1 MKAIEIRNKYLDFFK
16 RHGHAVIPSAPLI
29 PENDPSVLFT
39 TAGMQ
44 PLVPYLLGE
53 KHPEGTRLTDFQKCL
68 RTNDIDEVGDNRH
81 LTYFEMLGN
90 WSLGDYFKEESI
102 AMSFEFLTKELGI
115 PVEKLSVTCF
125 AGDENCQRDEVT
137 ASCWRKAGIPED
149 RIYYFGKDDN
159 WWIAGEEGPCGPDT
173 EMFYDTGKPKC
184 SENCNPS
191 CGCGKYVEIWNNVF
205 MEFFKTKD
213 GKYTK
218 LKQHNVD
225 TGLGLERMTM
235 LLQGKETPF
244 DTELFKPVMDKL
256 QELAGENDSIESRRI
271 VSEHLRSSMMIIQD
285 GGLPSN
291 VDRGYILRRLIRRMV
306 RHLRKLQINLNELG
320 ELIDLNI
327 DTLKEMY
334 PELHQNSNK
343 IKSVIIE
350 EKDKFE
356 KTLERGER
364 EFNKIVNRMKN
375 DGKDTISG
383 QDLFTLYETYGFP
396 PEVTQDL
403 AREAGLKVDTTEF
416 DKLFKEHQEKS
427 RMGSEQKF
435 KGGLAGTGEQEVRY
449 HTATHL
455 LNAALK
461 VILGKDVH
469 QKGSN
474 ITPERM
480 RFDFSC
486 DHKLT
491 DDEKKKVEDLVNEW
505 IAQGLDVKC
514 EEMKKDDAIKSGAEC
529 MFIEKYPDIVTVY
542 SIGND
547 KETVSKELC
556 GGPHVKN
563 TSELGHFKI
572 KKEEASS
579 AGVRR
584 IKAILE

>member
-1 MKAIEIRNKYLDFFK
+1 MKAIEIRNKYLEFFK
-16 RHGHAVIPSAPLI
+16 KHGHAVIPSAPLI

-53 KHPEGTRLTDFQKCL
+53 KHPEGTRLTDYQKCL

-90 WSLGDYFKEESI
+90 WSLGDYFKEEAV

-125 AGDENCQRDEVT
+125 AGDEDCQRDNIT
-137 ASCWRKAGIPED
+137 ADCWRKAGIPED
-149 RIYYFGKDDN
+149 RIYFFGKEDN

-205 MEFFKTKD
+205 MEFFKTKE

-235 LLQGKETPF
+235 LLEGKQTPF

-256 QELAGENDSIESRRI
+256 LELAQIDDIASRRI
-271 VSEHLRSSMMIIQD
+271 VAEHLRASMMIILD

-306 RHLRKLQINLNELG
+306 RHLRKLQIDLNELSK
-320 ELIDLNI
+320 LIELNI
-327 DTLKEMY
+327 ETLKEMY
-334 PELHQNSNK
+334 PDLLKNK
-343 IKSVIIE
+343 ERIKSVIIE

-364 EFNKIVNRMKN
+364 EFNKIVNKLRNEGKN
-375 DGKDTISG
+375 LISG

-396 PEVTQDL
+396 PEVTADL
-403 AREAGLKVDTTEF
+403 AKEQKLKIDSSEF
-416 DKLFKEHQEKS
+416 DRLFKEHQEKS

-435 KGGLAGTGEQEVRY
+435 KGGLSGSGEMETKY

-461 VILGKDVH
+461 VVIGKDVH

-491 DDEKKKVEDLVNEW
+491 DEEKQKVETLVNEW
-505 IAQGLDVKC
+505 IKQAIPVTV
-514 EEMKKDDAIKSGAEC
+514 EEMKKEEALKSGAEC

-542 SIGND
+542 SIG
-547 KETVSKELC
+547 TVSKELC

-563 TSELGHFKI
+563 TSELGTFKI

>member
-1 MKAIEIRNKYLDFFK
+1 MKAIEIRNKYLNFFK
-16 RHGHAVIPSAPLI
+16 EHGHKVIPSAPLI

-53 KHPEGTRLTDFQKCL
+53 KHPEGKRLTDYQKCL

-90 WSLGDYFKEESI
+90 WSLGDYFKEEAI

-125 AGDENCQRDEVT
+125 AGDEDCPRDTIT
-137 ASCWRKAGIPED
+137 AECWKKAGIPED
-149 RIYYFGKDDN
+149 RIYFFGKDDN
-159 WWIAGEEGPCGPDT
+159 WWIAGEEGPCGSDT

-184 SENCNPS
+184 SEGCNPS
-191 CGCGKYVEIWNNVF
+191 CGCGKYVEIWKNVF
-205 MEFFKTKD
+205 MEYYKDKD

-244 DTELFKPVMDKL
+244 DTELFAPVMNKL
-256 QELAGENDSIESRRI
+256 QELAVVDNIASRRI
-271 VSEHLRSSMMIIQD
+271 VAEHLRASMMIILD

-291 VDRGYILRRLIRRMV
+291 VDRGYILRRLIRRMT
-306 RHLRKLQINLNELG
+306 RHLRKLQINLDVLP
-320 ELIDLNI
+320 ELIELNI
-327 DTLKEMY
+327 ETLKEMY
-334 PELHQNSNK
+334 PELVRNK
-343 IKSVIIE
+343 EKIVSVIIE
-350 EKDKFE
+350 EKNKFE
-356 KTLERGER
+356 KTLERGEK
-364 EFNKIVNRMKN
+364 EFNKIAKKLEEQ
-375 DGKDTISG
+375 GKDTLLGKDI
-383 QDLFTLYETYGFP
+383 FNLYETYGFP
-396 PEVTQDL
+396 PEVTADL
-403 AREAGLKVDTTEF
+403 ARERNLKIDNKEF
-416 DKLFKEHQEKS
+416 EQLFKEHQEKS

-435 KGGLAGTGEQEVRY
+435 KGGLSGNGEMETKY

-491 DDEKKKVEDLVNEW
+491 DEEKQKVEELVNKW
-505 IAQGLDVKC
+505 IQEEIPVKV
-514 EEMKKDDAIKSGAEC
+514 EEMKKDEAIKSGAEC

-542 SIGND
+542 SIGD
-547 KETVSKELC
+547 VSKELC

-563 TSELGHFKI
+563 TKELGKFKI

-584 IKAILE
+584 IKAVLE